1 METFC
6 LFNVYW
12 GKQIESFFLFF
23 SSASSSSKGV
33 VGLDDVMSEVSMVGE
48 KWPHKLHPGHTSCLM
63 YVCYSFP
70 TSFIVR
76 KLYRSKFQWKGTLSN
91 IPHSIFCTYF
101 LRCDQYLGFL
111 LDFTEASQ
119 CVCWYIYKWFS
130 LGRIDWEVNG
140 FNFQISFPRE
150 YDLARVVV

>member
-1 METFC
+1 
-6 LFNVYW
+6 
-12 GKQIESFFLFF
+12 
-23 SSASSSSKGV
+23 
-33 VGLDDVMSEVSMVGE
+33 MSEVSMVGE

-76 KLYRSKFQWKGTLSN
+76 KLYRSKVQWKSTPSN

-140 FNFQISFPRE
+140 FNSQISFPRE
-150 YDLARVVV
+150 YDLARVVLQSKVFGCFEQKFRKVLVLKVFETQKHASQILQV

>member
-1 METFC
+1 MSLQC
-6 LFNVYW
+6 LL
-12 GKQIESFFLFF
+12 GKTDWEVFTIS
-23 SSASSSSKGV
+23 SSASSFSKGI

-76 KLYRSKFQWKGTLSN
+76 KLYRSKVQWKRTPRN

-101 LRCDQYLGFL
+101 LRCDQYLSFL
-111 LDFTEASQ
+111 KDFTEASQ
-119 CVCWYIYKWFS
+119 CVCWYTYMVYKWFS

-140 FNFQISFPRE
+140 FNSQISFPRE